1 MEQPLIQLKD
11 VYKAFG
17 STRVLNGVNLSILKG
32 KTTTIIGKSGVG
44 KSVLLKHIVGLIEHD
59 AGQILFEGKPLSQ
72 MKNKE
77 RTQFR
82 HKISY
87 MFQGTALFDSMT
99 VYQNIAL
106 PLEERTKTNKK
117 SIRRKVLD
125 KMAQLDIEGIE
136 RKYPSQLSGGM
147 KKRVALARALVT
159 NPEIVLFDEP
169 TTGLDPIR
177 KSSVHTM
184 ISDYQKK
191 FGFTAIMVSHEI
203 PDIFFISHR
212 VAMLEEGR
220 ILFEGEPDEFQE
232 SANPTIQQF
241 IRGLETGFDHLTGVA
256 HQAQG
261 EMRFKEAMA
270 RFNRYKIP
278 FSIILLTIENL
289 DIIDRK
295 VGHDATHSAFK
306 NIAAQ
311 AQKIV
316 RFTDTCSRYGMN
328 QIMMILTD
336 SSREQAQKVCEKITK
351 EIRFD
356 DGIII
361 KPYPEFCFQVSAGI
375 AEAQNG
381 DRLADVM
388 AKAESSK
395 NIVYRFNVC

>member
-11 VYKAFG
+11 VYKTFG
-17 STRVLNGVNLSILKG
+17 NTTVLNGVNLSIYKG
-32 KTTTIIGKSGVG
+32 ETTTIIGKSGVG

-59 AGQILFEGKPLSQ
+59 TGQILFNGKPLSQ
-72 MKNKE
+72 MKKKE
-77 RTQFR
+77 RTEFR

-106 PLEERTKTNKK
+106 PLEERTRIGKK
-117 SIRRKVLD
+117 DIRQKVKD
-125 KMAQLDIEGIE
+125 KMEQLDISGIE
-136 RKYPSQLSGGM
+136 NKYPSQLSGGM

-159 NPEIVLFDEP
+159 DPEIILFDEP

-177 KSSVHTM
+177 KSSVHSM

-191 FGFTAIMVSHEI
+191 LGFTAIMVSHEI
-203 PDIFFISHR
+203 PDIFFISQR

-220 ILFEGEPDEFQE
+220 ILFEGNPDEFQG
-232 SANPTIQQF
+232 STDTTIQQF
-241 IRGLETGFDHLTGVA
+241 IRGLETGLDDLTGVA
-256 HQAQG
+256 HKAQG

-270 RFNRYKIP
+270 RYHRYKIP

-289 DIIDRK
+289 DEIDK
-295 VGHDATHSAFK
+295 KIGHDATHSAFK

-328 QIMMILTD
+328 RILIVLTD
-336 SSREQAQKVCEKITK
+336 TNFDQAEKVCSKVVK
-351 EIRFD
+351 EIKFD
-356 DGIII
+356 NGVII
-361 KPYPEFCFQVSAGI
+361 KPYPEFCFQVTAGI
-375 AEAQNG
+375 AEVHER
-381 DRLADVM
+381 DRLEDVVTS
-388 AKAESSK
+388 AEASK
-395 NIVYRFNVC
+395 NIVYKFNVC